1 VANEIAQFIGD
12 GGWSWFQDPRAV
24 FHQGTRRR
32 TYVGWVDQAR
42 NIRVASYD
50 HDTREQVIVIL
61 ASDFSSDDH
70 DVPAIEIEPDGRI
83 IAFWSGHAGPE
94 MFYRR
99 TARPED
105 LTVWEPLLT
114 VPVNTA
120 GASGYTYPNPICL
133 PVERNKLWLFWRGG
147 NFNPTF
153 STTIDRV
160 DWAPARNLIL
170 VPGQRPYVKY
180 ISNGSDSIH
189 FAFTEAHPRSLTTSI
204 YYAVYRAGA
213 VWRADGSR
221 IAALAQLPM
230 TPSQSDKVWDGP
242 ARRAKAWTWDIAL
255 DAQQR
260 PVITFASFPTDA
272 DHRYHYARWNG
283 ARWVVSQVTAAG
295 GSMNLDPAEPN
306 YSGGITLDKTSPN
319 RVYVS
324 RQVDGVFELDQR
336 VTADGGETWTASP
349 ITTGSTTG
357 HYRPV
362 PTRRRAAGSDL
373 DVFWMHGTYPSYV
386 SFRTALLT
394 HRIQVV
400 TPVSDLAC
408 TAVRGSP
415 DRIDLYALSTSG
427 SLLQRTQRGPGQWS
441 DWIHLGRGPSGHA
454 LGRPAAASWAPGR
467 IDLFAVDQVTGH
479 LLHKYHD
486 GQRWTLWID
495 RGLGP
500 DNHRVADPAAVSWGP
515 GRVDI
520 VARDAVTNDLV
531 HWWYQP
537 GSWRGPE
544 RLAASPGGAFVP
556 SIASWAQRRLDI
568 VTITDAGRLARF
580 SFDGTTWQGW
590 EDRGRGPGDAAYVGP
605 AAVAAWGERRLDVF
619 ATTTDRR
626 SLAHVWY
633 DGAWRG
639 PEVLRAGPDQA
650 ALAGMAATSFASR
663 RLDVFTTEAS
673 TGDLL
678 HTWFDGRWHNL
689 ERLHFVRAPIVTLPV
704 QVPEPGGLPS
714 RAAVL
719 DVLRRVNDHWI
730 GNHPDP
736 GPNDWARAT
745 YFSGDMALYRLVGE
759 PGYLDYA
766 SRWAEAHRFGLLG
779 GTTTRNADNQCA
791 GQVYLDLH
799 ELQPDPVRIADIE
812 ACIRNMVYGSEPDR
826 HGDWTWVDALH
837 MAMPVFTRLG
847 ALRSDPN
854 YWIKLYRMYNH
865 TKRIEGGG
873 LYDQAGRR
881 LWWRDK
887 RFIPPGGV
895 RSPNGKDVVW
905 SRGNGWAVAAHVKTL
920 KSIPATDLRA
930 PEYRRTLAEMCQALV
945 PRQRTDGFWNTN
957 LADDQHFP
965 GPETSG
971 TAFFT
976 YGMAYGVSSG
986 LLAPSTYLP
995 VVARAWN
1002 GMVTKAVRSDGLLG
1016 YVQPASDRPGPTSA
1030 TTTTDF
1036 GVGAFLLAG
1045 IELARLTS

>member
-24 FHQGTRRR
+24 FHQGARRR

-50 HDTREQVIVIL
+50 HDTREQVIVTL

-83 IAFWSGHAGPE
+83 MAFWSGHGGPE

-120 GASGYTYPNPICL
+120 GASGYTYPNPIRL
-133 PVERNKLWLFWRGG
+133 PAERNKLWLFWRGG

-160 DWAPARNLIL
+160 DWAPARNLVL

-204 YYAVYRAGA
+204 YYGVYRAGA

-242 ARRAKAWTWDIAL
+242 ARGAKAWTWDIAL

-306 YSGGITLDKTSPN
+306 YSGGITLDKASPD

-324 RQVDGVFELDQR
+324 RRIGGVFELDQR
-336 VTADGGETWTASP
+336 VTADGGETWTARP

-394 HRIQVV
+394 HRTQVV
-400 TPVSDLAC
+400 TPVSEPAC
-408 TAVRGSP
+408 AAVRGSP
-415 DRIDLYALSTSG
+415 DRIDLYALSPSG

-441 DWIHLGRGPSGHA
+441 DWTDLGRGPSGHA
-454 LGRPAAASWAPGR
+454 LGRPAAASWALGR

-486 GQRWTLWID
+486 GQTWTLWID

-500 DNHRVADPAAVSWGP
+500 GNHRVADPAAVSWGP
-515 GRVDI
+515 DRVDV
-520 VARDAVTNDLV
+520 VARDAVTDDLV
-531 HWWYQP
+531 YWWYRP
-537 GSWRGPE
+537 GAWRGPE

-556 SIASWAQRRLDI
+556 SVASWAERRLD
-568 VTITDAGRLARF
+568 VFTITDAGRLARF
-580 SFDGTTWQGW
+580 SFDGTAWQGW

-605 AAVAAWGERRLDVF
+605 AAVAAWGERRLDVL
-619 ATTTDRR
+619 ATTTGPR
-626 SLAHVWY
+626 LAHVWF

-639 PEVLRAGPDQA
+639 PEQLGAGRDQA
-650 ALAGMAATSFASR
+650 ALAGMAATSFAGR

-689 ERLHFVRAPIVTLPV
+689 ERLHFVRAPIVTLPA
-704 QVPEPGGLPS
+704 QPGGLPS
-714 RAAVL
+714 RAAVF
-719 DVLRRVNDHWI
+719 DVLRRVNDRWI
-730 GNHPDP
+730 GSHADP

-745 YFSGDMALYRLVGE
+745 YFSGDMALYRLTGN
-759 PGYLDYA
+759 PTYLQYA
-766 SRWAEAHRFGLLG
+766 SKWAEVHRYGLLG

-791 GQVYLDLH
+791 GQVYLDLA

-812 ACIRNMVYGSEPDR
+812 ACIRNMVDGSEAAKDN
-826 HGDWTWVDALH
+826 DWTWVDALH

-854 YWIKLYRMYNH
+854 YWVKLYRMYNH

-920 KSIPATDLRA
+920 KSIPPTDLRA
-930 PEYRRTLAEMCQALV
+930 PEYRGTLAEMCQALV
-945 PRQRTDGFWNTN
+945 PLQRTDGFWNTN
-957 LADDQHFP
+957 LADPQHFG

-1016 YVQPASDRPGPTSA
+1016 YVQTASDRPGPTSA